1 MNARIVVA
9 ATIAVVTVIVIF
21 GVLFSFTLKPQ
32 SEPEP
37 ELVYEIDFTY
47 SDIDTLKEILATKN
61 IYMSSPTEITDY
73 TVDQYCTFFDDE
85 NKQNFVK
92 YCTTTAILDSNGK
105 PLGNINLGG
114 TYDDSTMALAI
125 LEVSPSLN
133 SQGDDVDFV
142 FKSMIEVLVCD
153 CWDNLKPGGFES
165 VEQWLDIAEE
175 RYAESGKKSLKSKIN
190 GLDGKQITLEISSSE
205 KSFLWILTVVK

>member
-21 GVLFSFTLKPQ
+21 GVLFSLTLKPQ

-85 NKQNFVK
+85 NKQN
-92 YCTTTAILDSNGK
+92 
-105 PLGNINLGG
+105 
-114 TYDDSTMALAI
+114 
-125 LEVSPSLN
+125 
-133 SQGDDVDFV
+133 
-142 FKSMIEVLVCD
+142 
-153 CWDNLKPGGFES
+153 
-165 VEQWLDIAEE
+165 
-175 RYAESGKKSLKSKIN
+175 
-190 GLDGKQITLEISSSE
+190 
-205 KSFLWILTVVK
+205 